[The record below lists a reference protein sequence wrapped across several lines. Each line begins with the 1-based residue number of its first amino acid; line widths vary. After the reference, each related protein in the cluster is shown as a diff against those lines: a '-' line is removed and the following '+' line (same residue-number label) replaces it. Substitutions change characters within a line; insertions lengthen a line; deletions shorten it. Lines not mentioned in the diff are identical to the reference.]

1 MGPTDY
7 SLSSYLLP
15 LLNAWSTVH
24 LLFAISY
31 EIKTCPSCSFF
42 FPTVTTPSL
51 LPSSALC
58 AADSSVGPDFDK
70 NICAQALF

>member
-1 MGPTDY
+1 MGPTNY

-42 FPTVTTPSL
+42 FPSATIPSL
-51 LPSSALC
+51 LPSSAPC